1 MLAAERRL
9 LIAERVRARG
19 VVSIAEI
26 SELLRT
32 SEITVRRD
40 LRNLADQGL
49 VMRTHGGARSLRVS
63 KIFISGNGLTAERG
77 LSTPNPQMAAS
88 DGALAAA
95 AERVIVLADHT
106 KVGIETMCQTVP
118 LERMATLITDQ
129 EADPGE
135 LNAIRAAG
143 VEVLVAEPLASKSLA
158 EAANA

>member
-49 VMRTHGGARSLRVS
+49 
-63 KIFISGNGLTAERG
+63 
-77 LSTPNPQMAAS
+77 
-88 DGALAAA
+88 
-95 AERVIVLADHT
+95 
-106 KVGIETMCQTVP
+106 
-118 LERMATLITDQ
+118 
-129 EADPGE
+129 
-135 LNAIRAAG
+135 
-143 VEVLVAEPLASKSLA
+143 
-158 EAANA
+158 